1 MLRLARQLEVTH
13 VAARARR
20 GRCHEKLNG
29 KPLFSKID
37 KMKICRGGRWAKA
50 STPTGGPEGVC
61 ELEASRQA
69 F

>member
-1 MLRLARQLEVTH
+1 M
-13 VAARARR
+13 
-20 GRCHEKLNG
+20 GN
-29 KPLFSKID
+29 PFSLKID
-37 KMKICRGGRWAKA
+37 KMKICWGGRWAKA